1 MNPHSKLEM
10 TKKRLLGN
18 IFLSFPLFSV
28 FNFGKRKAILS
39 FLQLKEHDVIVLTLN
54 KYEVGKQLQLP
65 ILYHRQEIC
74 DEKYIDALVSN
85 LLQFLY

>member
-10 TKKRLLGN
+10 RKKRWLDLA
-18 IFLSFPLFSV
+18 SFPFFAI

-39 FLQLKEHDVIVLTLN
+39 FLQSKEHDVIVLTLN